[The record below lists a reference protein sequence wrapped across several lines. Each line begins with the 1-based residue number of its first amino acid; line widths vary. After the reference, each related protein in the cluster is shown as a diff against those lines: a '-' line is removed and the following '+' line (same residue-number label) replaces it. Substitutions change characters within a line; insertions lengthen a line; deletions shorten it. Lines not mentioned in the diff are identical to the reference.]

1 MEESEVPGDNPPGFL
16 NQRGCCWIWD
26 PLTPGVDRDLAK
38 WAQGTELA
46 GGDFGESESVRRAG
60 RQWEMPLGVSTTIR
74 QMETQSSKVVCV
86 RVLSYFRHV
95 QLFVTPW
102 TVAHQAPLSVR
113 FSRQEYWSG
122 LPCPPPGDLPNPGME
137 PESPVSPELQV
148 DSLPLS
154 HRWSPFQG
162 YFRTKLPFYFQI

>member
-1 MEESEVPGDNPPGFL
+1 MEEVN
-16 NQRGCCWIWD
+16 
-26 PLTPGVDRDLAK
+26 
-38 WAQGTELA
+38 
-46 GGDFGESESVRRAG
+46 FGEKMNDESVRRAG

-148 DSLPLS
+148 DSLLLS
-154 HRWSPFQG
+154 H
-162 YFRTKLPFYFQI
+162 